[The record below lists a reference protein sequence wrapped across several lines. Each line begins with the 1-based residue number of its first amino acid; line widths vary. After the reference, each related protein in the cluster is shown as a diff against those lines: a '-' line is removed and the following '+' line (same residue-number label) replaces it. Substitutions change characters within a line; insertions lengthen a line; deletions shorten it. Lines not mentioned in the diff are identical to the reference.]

1 MHNGVDGFPWQD
13 KRPVLLQDTTK
24 SKNNAH
30 HLDGEDDETVNEKL
44 PSLIESLA
52 LRANLLIPLRI
63 LIIVTHPHKDND
75 DIKNTLHSN
84 MTTNHNDNSNTNKQL
99 YCSYHTDVIP
109 FLVWDG
115 TQC

>member
-1 MHNGVDGFPWQD
+1 M
-13 KRPVLLQDTTK
+13 VLTASLGKISGLCYCRTPP
-24 SKNNAH
+24 SLKNNAH

-52 LRANLLIPLRI
+52 LRANPLIPLRI

-84 MTTNHNDNSNTNKQL
+84 MTTNHNDNSNTNK
-99 YCSYHTDVIP
+99 
-109 FLVWDG
+109 
-115 TQC
+115 